1 MCFWLGLGIWVGY
14 SDLPSWADENLYRT
28 ERTALRNEEDFPTV
42 KFHKCRSCGQVY
54 TGSLSG
60 QNTCPSCQEPAQ
72 AGVVDAGHFKLI
84 RQGRHVLFSLLGP
97 AHKMDEL
104 EALRAQID
112 ELPILETDSIAF
124 EFRNSAHLNSS
135 LVGLLVRTMQS
146 LSIQGKPIFIIAAEP
161 ATLESLQI
169 MDLDRVM
176 KIVPSLEKYQ
186 EALA

>member
-1 MCFWLGLGIWVGY
+1 M
-14 SDLPSWADENLYRT
+14 
-28 ERTALRNEEDFPTV
+28 RNEEDFPTV
-42 KFHKCRSCGQVY
+42 KFHKCRACGQVY

-60 QNTCPSCQEPAQ
+60 QNACPNCQIPSQ
-72 AGVVDAGHFKLI
+72 TQVLNVGHFKLA
-84 RQGRHVLFSLLGP
+84 RQGRHVLFSVLGP
-97 AHKMDEL
+97 AHKVEEL

-112 ELPILETDSIAF
+112 ELSMLETDSIAF

-135 LVGLLVRTMQS
+135 LIGLLVRTMQS
-146 LSIQGKPIFIIAAEP
+146 LSIHGKPIFIIATEP

-186 EALA
+186 EALV